1 MDHFLR
7 AKKATDYNIYKH
19 VHAQDFE
26 IGRVG
31 NANVSHPS

>member
-7 AKKATDYNIYKH
+7 AKKVTYYNIYKY
-19 VHAQDFE
+19 VRAQDFE